1 VRKGWNISTTAE
13 GLSSADR
20 IRRLTA
26 SYQEQYREQQKL
38 GAPEIAQLA
47 QSIIDAQHAYIQEL
61 ERQIAEQNGAL
72 LTLRAMGVT

>member
-1 VRKGWNISTTAE
+1 MSTRE
-13 GLSSADR
+13 HLKDLIDHYGQQL
-20 IRRLTA
+20 
-26 SYQEQYREQQKL
+26 QEQKRL
-38 GAPEIAQLA
+38 SAPEIGELA